1 MKSFNMLFQDEKSLD
16 EFITLHPIDEA
27 KNLFVQ
33 IFSGVVDID
42 IFMKISRIL
51 KEKLPHANII
61 GTTTNGEIFDGE
73 MLEEGVVLSFGVFK
87 SSKVMSKLYK
97 FDKTF
102 NLEDIK
108 NDLIFDDTKAMI
120 IFSDGL
126 KSDAETFLKSVC
138 NLKPEMV
145 IAGGRAGDKEFKQT
159 YVFTEEELTDNGC
172 VIATIS
178 SNDLIVNSDYIFQW
192 TAVGREMEVTKT
204 KDNVLYELDG
214 IPIIDIYRKYLGEDV
229 VKNMPA
235 SCMPFPLVLNKE
247 VLLVARDPV
256 GVTNDNGLIFG
267 GKFEEGDKVRFS
279 FANIEDLISNLDVYF
294 EKFQSIPAEAVYV
307 YSCVARKALLQNK
320 LMDEINILNS
330 LAPAVGFFTFG
341 EFFHSRKIVEL
352 LNVTTTFMMLSE
364 SKKVLKK
371 KLKKGALNH
380 FDPIRKAL
388 TNLVKVTTQELENIS
403 THDSLTSLYNRSE
416 YKRILEKK
424 IKSAQR
430 YGDKFGLIMM
440 DIDFFKRVN
449 DKYGH
454 NVGDEVLKIFA
465 SILKEYVREDDFVA
479 RWGGEEFII
488 IANHA
493 GNKELE
499 KLTKKLQKEI
509 AKTSFAPAPQLCASF
524 GLTAYIAGDT
534 EESIFKR
541 VDDAL
546 YMAKQTG
553 RDKYIIS

>member
-1 MKSFNMLFQDEKSLD
+1 MKSFNMLFKDAKSLD
-16 EFITLHPIDEA
+16 EFITVHSIEKA

-33 IFSGVVDID
+33 IFSGVVNPDY
-42 IFMKISRIL
+42 FMDVAKIV
-51 KEKLPHANII
+51 KTKLPTAHIM
-61 GTTTNGEIFDGE
+61 GTTTNGEICNGE
-73 MLEEGVVLSFGVFK
+73 MLEESVVLSFSIFE
-87 SSKVMSKLYK
+87 SSKVTSKLYK

-126 KSDAETFLKSVC
+126 KSDAENFLKSVYT
-138 NLKPEMV
+138 LKPEIV
-145 IAGGRAGDKEFKQT
+145 IAGGRAADKNFKETYIFTEKEFS
-159 YVFTEEELTDNGC
+159 DNGC
-172 VIATIS
+172 VLTTIGG
-178 SNDLIVNSDYIFQW
+178 NDLLVSSDYILKW
-192 TAVGREMEVTKT
+192 TAIGKEMEVTKS
-204 KDNVLYELDG
+204 DGAVLYELDG
-214 IPIIDIYRKYLGEDV
+214 VPILDIYRKYLGNDV
-229 VKNMPA
+229 VQNLPE
-235 SCMPFPLVLNKE
+235 SCIAFPLVLNKE
-247 VLLVARDPV
+247 GLLVARDPIA
-256 GVTNDNGLIFG
+256 VTPENALVFA
-267 GKFEEGDKVRFS
+267 GKFEMGDRVRFS
-279 FANIEDLISNLDVYF
+279 FGDIEDLTGDVDGYF
-294 EKFQSIPAEAVYV
+294 EEIKSTPAEAVYI
-307 YSCVARKALLQNK
+307 YSCSARKALLQEQ
-320 LMDEINILNS
+320 LMYEINLLES
-330 LAPAVGFFTFG
+330 LAPTVGFFTFG
-341 EFFHSRKIVEL
+341 EFFHSGKIAEL

-364 SKKVLKK
+364 SKKVVKK
-371 KLKKGALNH
+371 ELKKGTVNH
-380 FDPIRKAL
+380 FDPIKKAL
-388 TNLVKVTTQELENIS
+388 INLVKVTTQELENIS
-403 THDSLTSLYNRSE
+403 THDALTSLYNRNE

-465 SILKEYVREDDFVA
+465 SILKEDVREDDFVA

-493 GNKELE
+493 ANKELE

-509 AKTSFAPAPQLCASF
+509 AKTSFAPAPQLSASF
-524 GLTAYIAGDT
+524 GLTAYVDGDT
-534 EESIFKR
+534 QESIFKR

-546 YMAKQTG
+546 YTAKQTG